1 MTTIGGATR
10 LVALLGQPVA
20 GSLSPRMQNAA
31 FAARGLDWAYV
42 ALDVAPRDLADVV
55 RGIAAAGFAG
65 ANVTMPHKGAAA
77 ELCDALDE
85 LSRAAGAVNTL
96 VLADGRISGF
106 NTDGPAVVSAVD
118 AAGKRALVLGRG
130 GAGRVVA
137 AALDS
142 AGAQTRLVGRSDA
155 DWPPDGAEADILV
168 NATPVRDELLVEPRP
183 GQQVVDLA
191 YAAGAGPT
199 ALVSAARAAG
209 CPTVDGAE
217 ILVRQGAAS
226 FELWTGLPGPVEV
239 MRAAVFP

>member
-55 RGIAAAGFAG
+55 GGIAAAGFAG

-77 ELCDALDE
+77 ELCDELDE

-96 VLADGRISGF
+96 VFADGRISGF

-137 AALDS
+137 AALER
-142 AGAQTRLVGRSDA
+142 AGAQTRLAARSDA

-168 NATPVRDELLVEPRP
+168 NATPVRDELLVEPRS

-191 YAAGAGPT
+191 YAARARPT
-199 ALVSAARAAG
+199 ALVTAARAAD

-217 ILVRQGAAS
+217 ILVRQGAVS
-226 FELWTGLPGPVEV
+226 FELWTGLPAPVEV
-239 MRAAVFP
+239 MRAAVSA